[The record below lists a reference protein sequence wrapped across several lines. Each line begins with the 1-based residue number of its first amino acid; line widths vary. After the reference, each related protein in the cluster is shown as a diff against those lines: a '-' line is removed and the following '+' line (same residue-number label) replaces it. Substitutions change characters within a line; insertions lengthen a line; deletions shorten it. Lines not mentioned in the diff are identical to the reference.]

1 MGAVLLKYTSMNVNA
16 VGDRL
21 KELEQA
27 KPGLRLMMQKKLTPI
42 EIDALPRKESV
53 PKPRVKKR
61 KDRR

>member
-1 MGAVLLKYTSMNVNA
+1 MNVNA

-61 KDRR
+61 KGRH